1 MDYNSIRR
9 KTKTVKIGNIC
20 IGGDN
25 RIAVQ
30 SMLNT
35 DSHDV
40 DKCISQ
46 TQRLVDAGCDIVRVA
61 VPDMSCI
68 KTIASLKEAFPDLP
82 IVADIHFDYKLAL
95 ESVAAGVDKVRI
107 NPGNIGEES
116 NVKAVVNACKPK
128 NIPIRIGVNS
138 GSLEKHLL
146 EKYGSPTP
154 EALAD
159 SALYN
164 ASLLEKYDYNDIVIS
179 IKSSSATGTF
189 LANKIVAEKCDY
201 PLHIGVTESGCGDEA
216 LIKSSSALGALL
228 LNGIGDT
235 VRISL
240 TDAPEKEV
248 FAAKKLLIALGLSD
262 ENHIEV
268 VSCPTCGRTQ
278 IDLVPIVNEL
288 KSRIAELKD
297 IKRSLKVAAMGCVVN
312 GPGEAKEADIGF
324 AGGKNSAV
332 LIKHGE
338 IVRKIE
344 ESEIVE
350 VLMSEIKELVY

>member
-1 MDYNSIRR
+1 MDYNAIRR
-9 KTKTVKIGNIC
+9 KTKVVKVGNIS
-20 IGGDN
+20 IGYGHP
-25 RIAVQ
+25 IAVQ

-35 DSHDV
+35 DSHDIN
-40 DKCISQ
+40 KCIEQ
-46 TQRLVDAGCDIVRVA
+46 TRRLIDSGCDIVRVA
-61 VPDMSCI
+61 VPDMSCV
-68 KTIASLKEAFPDLP
+68 KTIASIKEKYPDLP
-82 IVADIHFDYKLAL
+82 IVADIHFDYRLAV
-95 ESVAAGVDKVRI
+95 ECASAGVDKIRI

-116 NVKAVVNACKPK
+116 NVKAVVDACKPR

-146 EKYGSPTP
+146 EKFGSPTP
-154 EALAD
+154 EALAE

-164 ASLLEKYDYNDIVIS
+164 ASLLEKFDYTGIVIS

-189 LANKIVAEKCDY
+189 SANKIVAERCNY
-201 PLHIGVTESGCGDEA
+201 PLHIGVTESGCGDDA

-248 FAAKKLLIALGLSD
+248 IAAKKLLIALGLTD
-262 ENHIEV
+262 EKHIEV

-288 KSRIAELKD
+288 KKRIADLKD

-312 GPGEAKEADIGF
+312 GPGEAREADIGF

-332 LIKHGE
+332 LIRNGE
-338 IVRKIE
+338 IIRKIE
-344 ESEIVE
+344 EKEIVDT
-350 VLMSEIKELVY
+350 LMEEIQKLVY